1 MDIGVSGTTNGS
13 DEDDTISPRVGL
25 IFDLTEQA
33 SVYASYSETFAP
45 KAGDQYAK
53 VSANDDKLD
62 PDTFENTEFGIRYDL
77 TNGYQVKCSLF

>member
-1 MDIGVSGTTNGS
+1 MDIGVSGTTTGS

-53 VSANDDKLD
+53 V
-62 PDTFENTEFGIRYDL
+62 R
-77 TNGYQVKCSLF
+77 

>member
-1 MDIGVSGTTNGS
+1 MIPFL
-13 DEDDTISPRVGL
+13 PRVGL

-53 VSANDDKLD
+53 VSANDDKID
-62 PDTFENTEFGIRYDL
+62 PDTFENLENWFRYDL
-77 TNGYQVKCSLF
+77 PIRFEFFCRLFRS